1 MTHRSSERRTS
12 LGKYS
17 NEDIKSLT
25 GPPLTFEGLEDYKD
39 YVMNINVD
47 TSNNRL

>member
-1 MTHRSSERRTS
+1 MTHRSSESRTS
-12 LGKYS
+12 LGKYG
-17 NEDIKSLT
+17 NEDIISLT

-39 YVMNINVD
+39 YVMNTSLD